1 MGRWT
6 AAERPNARCR
16 DGVRSPILGPTS
28 AAFDPM
34 THPTLTQIALAAAA
48 TAVAT
53 AVNAV
58 AGGGTFIA
66 FPVLTGGGGLTA
78 RAANVTCTLGVWPG
92 SVASAVS
99 ARRAVGRLPR
109 RMTVAYVGL
118 ALAGGGIGAE
128 LLEHTSDH
136 AFYLAIPWLLLFA
149 TAVFAAGDRVARWA
163 GRGGGGAAAELHT
176 GWAVFVGVVQLVLSV
191 YGGYF
196 GAGMGV
202 LTLAGLS
209 LVGLGDLRQVNVLKV
224 LMSTATNASAVAV
237 FLCGPVQWRFA
248 GPMAACGVIGGVVGM
263 HVAQRLPRG
272 MLRAAILTIA
282 TGLTAAYF
290 WKVYA

>member
-1 MGRWT
+1 
-6 AAERPNARCR
+6 
-16 DGVRSPILGPTS
+16 
-28 AAFDPM
+28 M
-34 THPTLTQIALAAAA
+34 THPTLTHVALAAAA

-58 AGGGTFIA
+58 AGGGTFVA
-66 FPVLTGGGGLTA
+66 FPVLTGVGGLTE

-92 SVASAVS
+92 SVASVVAV
-99 ARRAVGRLPR
+99 RRDVARLPR
-109 RMTVAYVGL
+109 RMAVAYVLL
-118 ALAGGGIGAE
+118 ALAGGGVGAE

-149 TAVFAAGDRVARWA
+149 TVVFAAGDRVARWA
-163 GRGGGGAAAELHT
+163 GRDARLAGRGSGEAAELHS
-176 GWAVFVGVVQLVLSV
+176 GWAAFVGVVQFVLSV

-237 FLCGPVQWRFA
+237 FVFGPVEWRFV
-248 GPMAACGVIGGVVGM
+248 GPMAACGVAGGFVGM
-263 HVAQRLPRG
+263 RVAQRLPRRV
-272 MLRAAILTIA
+272 LRATILTVA
-282 TGLTAAYF
+282 SGLTAAYF
-290 WKVYA
+290 WKVYAA